1 MSRGAATLLRCFLS
15 KQTYLETFDQHRGG
29 WWGWLGND
37 KGFNRL
43 QWETGVVTARSPWWI
58 DYNHAPPGAGYLH
71 MLFCLNTKGPFSDH
85 HKDIAD
91 DNRYVAAGCPLDFR
105 NARITL
111 RVRGEL
117 RERGAHMVLLLQ
129 GTISGITAGWLL
141 TGQPFAVTP
150 EWNELTAVATQDPK
164 QWTCLRGRHDRLDY
178 YNYHPLEAIVGNVNV
193 NLMLVLFPL
202 MVIPMGPLKSDP
214 NVLRAGKDYPVWAS
228 ALPEGY
234 IELDT
239 VKIDFADNT

>member
-1 MSRGAATLLRCFLS
+1 MS
-15 KQTYLETFDQHRGG
+15 KHTYLETFDQHRAG

-37 KGFNRL
+37 KGFHRL
-43 QWETGVVTARSPWWI
+43 QWEKGTVTTRSPWWI

-85 HKDIAD
+85 YKDMAD

-117 RERGAHMVLLLQ
+117 RECGANMVLLLQ
-129 GTISGITAGWLL
+129 GTIGGITAGWLL

-150 EWNELTAVATQDPK
+150 EWGEQTAVAVMDPK
-164 QWTCLRGRHDRLDY
+164 EWTCLRGRHDRLDY

-193 NLMLVLFPL
+193 NLMLVMFP
-202 MVIPMGPLKSDP
+202 VTVNPMGPLKGDP
-214 NVLRAGKDYPVWAS
+214 HLLRAGKDYPVWTS

-239 VKIDFADNT
+239 VKIDFADNH